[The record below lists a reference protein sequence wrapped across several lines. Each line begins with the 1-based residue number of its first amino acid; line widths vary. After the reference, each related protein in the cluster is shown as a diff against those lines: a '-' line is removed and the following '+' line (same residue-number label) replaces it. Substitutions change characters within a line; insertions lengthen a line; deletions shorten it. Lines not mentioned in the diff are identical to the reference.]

1 MKGEMKDVISHQ
13 GVFIVSEGR
22 ELSGIQRNISSQ
34 EKESVGEGGEDLGHT
49 CSV

>member
-1 MKGEMKDVISHQ
+1 MKDVISRQ
-13 GVFIVSEGR
+13 GVFRSVSEGR